1 MKIKDITGITVD
13 AGYYNAYVLSW
24 TTADARYHVW
34 LTKNSFEI
42 SEKNVIYKNPPEGV
56 VHRGDGWFATRH
68 LEASN
73 KNNVEIFAHVL
84 TEARKLQLFA
94 AADQKEQA
102 EKDRKDA
109 LQRELARISR
119 LHAAGPALYEA
130 LKALLDHDYILTT
143 GNRPY
148 LQDNAIA
155 AIAEAEKQ

>member
-1 MKIKDITGITVD
+1 MKIKDITSITVD
-13 AGYYNAYVLSW
+13 AGYSHAYVLAW
-24 TTADARYHVW
+24 TTADARYHAW
-34 LTKNSFEI
+34 LIKNSFEV
-42 SEKNVIYKNPPEGV
+42 SENVIYKNPPEGV
-56 VHRGDGWFATRH
+56 VHRGDGWFATRC
-68 LEASN
+68 LEAANISN
-73 KNNVEIFAHVL
+73 AEIVSYVL
-84 TEARKLQLFA
+84 TEARRLELFA

-109 LQRELARISR
+109 LQREAARISR

-130 LKALLDHDYILTT
+130 LKALLDHNYILTT